1 MAVATG
7 IYVVR
12 DAVFTLATVAY
23 PNQVTS
29 ARLVPDTP
37 IQVLRT
43 LVPDGAITD
52 VDSPVWTL
60 ELTLAQK
67 NNTGGLAKALRALEP
82 GATAA
87 CVLAPKDLDGEDT
100 AAFNILAIPPPFGGQ
115 QGAFPTAEMVFPV
128 VGQPVFTVID
138 EGA

>member
-12 DAVFTLATVAY
+12 DASVKIATIEYA
-23 PNQVTS
+23 NQVTS

-37 IQVLRT
+37 IQTLRT
-43 LVPDGAITD
+43 LVPDGVIQD

-60 ELTLAQK
+60 ELTIAQK
-67 NNTGGLAKALRALEP
+67 NNTGGLVKALR
-82 GATAA
+82 TAA
-87 CVLAPKDLDGEDT
+87 PGSILAVVLSPKDADGEDT
-100 AAFNILAIPPPFGGQ
+100 AAFNILALPPPFGGA

-128 VGQPVFTVID
+128 IGAPVFSAID
-138 EGA
+138 EA